1 MKRFTAIILAFLLT
15 ATTVSAAGWPDWA
28 ESARAW
34 AEGRGLIQ
42 GDENGALRYK
52 MFVTREE
59 LAVLLQRAA
68 GADGKNR

>member
-1 MKRFTAIILAFLLT
+1 MAPAWPPARAP
-15 ATTVSAAGWPDWA
+15 ATSARQ
-28 ESARAW
+28 SARAW

-68 GADGKNR
+68 EAEGKSK